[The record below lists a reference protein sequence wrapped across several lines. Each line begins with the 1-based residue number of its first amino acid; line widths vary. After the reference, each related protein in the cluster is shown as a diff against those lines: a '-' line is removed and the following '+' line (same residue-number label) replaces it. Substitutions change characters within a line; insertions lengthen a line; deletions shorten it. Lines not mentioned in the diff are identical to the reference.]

1 MQEAMQSTSYGC
13 KRAEDVRLF
22 QGQPHSAEARLL
34 QRGWGATQRHLETL
48 EVDVEVDFKE
58 AHCSKKAVCRTTSR
72 NMRTCFDG
80 DLLRPQPLCE
90 ARPLL

>member
-58 AHCSKKAVCRTTSR
+58 ADCSKKQYVVLHPEPCAHVLMAICS
-72 NMRTCFDG
+72 G
-80 DLLRPQPLCE
+80 HSHS
-90 ARPLL
+90 ARQGR